1 MMMLRVFLLI
11 CACASVL
18 AMPSAF
24 SKVKYNFHLQ
34 LPDQSL
40 ENEVHSYNFP
50 FVTREQW
57 QARPPVKKTPLQTP
71 VPFVVIHHSYI
82 PAACYDKEQCCAAMR
97 SMQNFH
103 IDDRG
108 WWDIGYSFAVGSDGA
123 AYEGRGWE
131 TLGAH
136 ALHFNTVSIGICLI
150 GDWRFEVP
158 PAEQRKTAMALIAA
172 GVELG
177 FIKPDYKLV
186 GHRQVRATECP
197 GDALFNEIKTWDH
210 YSPFP
215 NSHLDLLSVEEIP
228 DFVKEAIRNNGTL
241 PV

>member
-24 SKVKYNFHLQ
+24 SK
-34 LPDQSL
+34 DQSL

-50 FVTREQW
+50 FVTRKQW
-57 QARPPVKKTPLQTP
+57 KARSPVKKTPLQTP

-177 FIKPDYKLV
+177 YIKPDYKLV

-228 DFVKEAIRNNGTL
+228 DFVKEAIRNNGTV